1 MNHLSLLDKT
11 NIINMID
18 KYVSR
23 TLMMNLK
30 KIKQVP
36 KLDRRLYNIL
46 KEHYRRLSSSNRF
59 Y

>member
-1 MNHLSLLDKT
+1 MRSSRKMNHLSLLDKT

-18 KYVSR
+18 KYLSR

-36 KLDRRLYNIL
+36 KEN
-46 KEHYRRLSSSNRF
+46 YRRLSSSNRL